1 MKEERFLTMEE
12 RLHENQYSSR
22 IQAFRQLKPTIKPT

>member
-12 RLHENQYSSR
+12 REKWEPNYSFR
-22 IQAFRQLKPTIKPT
+22 IQASRSKPTIKPT